1 MKKFLAA
8 ACGLLLACS
17 LTACGG
23 GGGLTVDD
31 AALYVKGLLDETYLG
46 VFDEDYLE
54 LVDLT
59 EEEAQET
66 YQKGLEVSY
75 QYLSKN
81 FQFDEAYVT
90 NETRQE
96 AVELMAEI
104 YSHARYRVGD
114 AVKTGDG
121 FTLEVTVHPI
131 DLIPLVVEKYMEEY
145 SASFSQKY
153 ADTTREEVEALPAA
167 EAEAFWTRYE
177 NDWAM
182 GVVELFRTHLGE
194 LDHLEPVSLIVRVEP
209 DEDGYYTLPDAD
221 FANLDYLILAY
232 TYDQTPQNP

>member
-8 ACGLLLACS
+8 ALGLLLACS
-17 LTACGG
+17 LAACGG
-23 GGGLTVDD
+23 GGGLTAED

-46 VFDEDYLE
+46 VFDEDYLA

-59 EEEAQET
+59 EEEAGET
-66 YQKGLEVSY
+66 YRQGLEVSY

-81 FQFDEAYVT
+81 FQFDDAYVT
-90 NETRQE
+90 DETRQA
-96 AVELMAEI
+96 AVDLMAEI
-104 YSHARYRVGD
+104 YSRARYQVGEP
-114 AVKTGDG
+114 VKTGDG
-121 FTLEVTVHPI
+121 FTLEVTVQPI
-131 DLIPLVVEKYMEEY
+131 DLIPRVVEKYMEEY
-145 SASFSQKY
+145 SDAFSQTY
-153 ADTTREEVEALPAA
+153 AGTTREEVDALPAD
-167 EAEAFWTRYE
+167 EAEAFWTKYE

-209 DEDGYYTLPDAD
+209 DEDGYYTLSDTD

-232 TYDQTPQNP
+232 TYDQPLQNS